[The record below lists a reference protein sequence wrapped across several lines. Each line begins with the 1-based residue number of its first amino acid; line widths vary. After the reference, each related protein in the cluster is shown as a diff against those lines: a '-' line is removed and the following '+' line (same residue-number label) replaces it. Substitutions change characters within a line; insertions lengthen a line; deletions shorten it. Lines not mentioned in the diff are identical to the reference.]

1 MKLRIMTYNIAGGRD
16 HHELPAKTIN
26 PAAAGE
32 VIKEFSPD
40 IVGLNEVDFNHPR
53 SGNINIAAE
62 TAHSTGIPYES
73 RFARALELGRPGN
86 RGSYGNALLSKYPVL
101 LSEVISVPDPEDK
114 SEDTY
119 YETRCVFR
127 NIILVEENKEI
138 EVVVTHFGLAKTE
151 RAETMKILT
160 KIMKESTRPLVIMGD
175 FNVRSG
181 SKDPKND
188 QKDEIKALFDNMTDS
203 FKFCKDPECTLP
215 SRFDIKMDELT
226 YNDGQGVRIDYIFLS
241 DDFTVENAKVPEV
254 IASDHRPYFID
265 VTV

>member
-16 HHELPAKTIN
+16 MHEYPPTKIN
-26 PAAAGE
+26 PAATGE

-53 SGNINIAAE
+53 SGNINLAAE
-62 TAHSTGIPYES
+62 IARSTDIPYEI

-160 KIMKESTRPLVIMGD
+160 KIMQESTRPLVIMGD

-181 SKDPKND
+181 SLDKKND
-188 QKDEIKALFDNMTDS
+188 QTDEIKALFDNMTDS
-203 FKFCKDPECTLP
+203 FKFCKDPECTFP
-215 SRFDIKMDELT
+215 SRFDINMEDLT
-226 YNDGQGVRIDYIFLS
+226 RNGGNGVRIDYIFLS
-241 DDFTVENAKVPEV
+241 DDFTVENAKVPET